1 MAFKRRRDKI
11 WQNVLNLSLPTRI
24 VMEYQLILN
33 LQQLKMNTRL
43 EDGKNNKEQDPC
55 PKNTKNNEQSDLKK
69 TMSDDFT
76 LVRKERQKQWT
87 VLPF

>member
-1 MAFKRRRDKI
+1 
-11 WQNVLNLSLPTRI
+11 
-24 VMEYQLILN
+24 
-33 LQQLKMNTRL
+33 MNTRL

-55 PKNTKNNEQSDLKK
+55 PKNTKNNEQSDLKT

-76 LVRKERQKQWT
+76 LVRKERQMQWT